1 MPATLA
7 DPLRPWGE
15 PGPPTWLSR
24 GTIHGVA
31 ARWSGRS
38 GGHGQLG
45 LTLIELLMTLSIATL
60 LLTIGAGG
68 MTELV
73 AQNRRVAEVNT
84 LIGNFNY
91 ARAEAIYRATDVIV
105 CPIDPDDL
113 PAAPADPCAVIKA
126 GDGDRQWSQGY
137 AILIEATG
145 ERLRVQTAG
154 DGVTIET
161 AGINRFRFKQDGT
174 GTNRTLKVCDGRDD
188 AATDAARDA
197 HVVPPRAVVVSAVGR
212 VRVTEQMPDGSDI
225 DCS

>member
-7 DPLRPWGE
+7 DPLRPLGE

-24 GTIHGVA
+24 ETVHRVA
-31 ARWSGRS
+31 ARRS
-38 GGHGQLG
+38 RRIRGHGQLG
-45 LTLIELLMTLSIATL
+45 LTLIELMMTLSIVTL
-60 LLTIGAGG
+60 LLTVGVGG
-68 MTELV
+68 MTQLV

-91 ARAEAIYRATDVIV
+91 ARAEAIFRATDVIV
-105 CPIDPDDL
+105 CPIEPDDL

-137 AILIEATG
+137 AILVEDTG
-145 ERLRVQTAG
+145 ERLRLQTAG

-188 AATDAARDA
+188 ASTDAARDED
-197 HVVPPRAVVVSAVGR
+197 VVPPRAVVVSAVGR
-212 VRVTEQMPDGSDI
+212 VRVAEQMPNGSDI